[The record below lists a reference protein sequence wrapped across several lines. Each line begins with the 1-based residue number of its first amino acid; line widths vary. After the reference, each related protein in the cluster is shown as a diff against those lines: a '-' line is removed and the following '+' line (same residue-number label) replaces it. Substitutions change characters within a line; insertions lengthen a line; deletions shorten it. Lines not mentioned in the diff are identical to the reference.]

1 MTMTMLSHLGWL
13 SKIFNDLGRDPFVE
27 SETGSSFLLR
37 LLHKWNWNRIR
48 ESGETVPYHGF
59 AVETE
64 KKMADSE
71 KSETEVVFYRV

>member
-1 MTMTMLSHLGWL
+1 MNG
-13 SKIFNDLGRDPFVE
+13 KG
-27 SETGSSFLLR
+27 
-37 LLHKWNWNRIR
+37 RIR
-48 ESGETVPYHGF
+48 ESGETVPDHGF